1 MVDPNHPEA
10 APHGVDE
17 EAPPDDEEPP
27 LDESAAD
34 AGGERDEAAREEGEP
49 RDRQRGRLEGF
60 IPDIV
65 KRTFYAGLGAVFTT
79 EEGIRKIASDLKLPK
94 DVANYLIQQAAA
106 SKDELFRVV
115 GKELRGFLE
124 TVNISGELQKLL
136 TSLSFEIKTE
146 IRFIPNSERLIGSE
160 PDVKASVRLKRNDKP
175 DDADPDRDSKSRL
188 RFWRRD
194 EGGTGNTEE
203 PGDEPDPRD
212 KPTTPTK

>member
-1 MVDPNHPEA
+1 MATGEQPRDLHA
-10 APHGVDE
+10 E
-17 EAPPDDEEPP
+17 EAPPDDDDAPPEMHADEEEPP
-27 LDESAAD
+27 PENGTAAH
-34 AGGERDEAAREEGEP
+34 EAPEGEP
-49 RDRQRGRLEGF
+49 SKQRGRLEGF

-146 IRFIPNSERLIGSE
+146 IRFIPNDEAIAGVK
-160 PDVKASVRLKRNDKP
+160 PDVKVGRMSFRRNK
-175 DDADPDRDSKSRL
+175 DRDRDRDDKKPGDK
-188 RFWRRD
+188 D
-194 EGGTGNTEE
+194 EG
-203 PGDEPDPRD
+203 
-212 KPTTPTK
+212 

>member
-1 MVDPNHPEA
+1 MASGEQPRDAHTDQPPPEDDD
-10 APHGVDE
+10 APPETHASDE
-17 EAPPDDEEPP
+17 EMPPDNGSEHDAR
-27 LDESAAD
+27 DES
-34 AGGERDEAAREEGEP
+34 EP
-49 RDRQRGRLEGF
+49 RDKRGRLEGF

-146 IRFIPNSERLIGSE
+146 IRFIPNDEAMAG
-160 PDVKASVRLKRNDKP
+160 VKP
-175 DDADPDRDSKSRL
+175 DIKVGRMSFRRNKDKDKDKDSDDGGKKPPDK
-188 RFWRRD
+188 D
-194 EGGTGNTEE
+194 ES
-203 PGDEPDPRD
+203 
-212 KPTTPTK
+212 

>member
-1 MVDPNHPEA
+1 MATGGEPRDA
-10 APHGVDE
+10 HGE
-17 EAPPDDEEPP
+17 EAPPDEDEAPADARGFGEEPP
-27 LDESAAD
+27 PDNGAAPP
-34 AGGERDEAAREEGEP
+34 EPEAEP
-49 RDRQRGRLEGF
+49 NKRGRLEGF

-146 IRFIPNSERLIGSE
+146 IRFIPNDEAIAG
-160 PDVKASVRLKRNDKP
+160 VKP
-175 DDADPDRDSKSRL
+175 DIKVGRMSFRRHKDRDKDDKKPGDK
-188 RFWRRD
+188 D
-194 EGGTGNTEE
+194 EG
-203 PGDEPDPRD
+203 
-212 KPTTPTK
+212 